1 MRLLII
7 GGTGQLSGRLTAMA
21 LTDGHEVWTLNRGSK
36 PAPEGVHALTA
47 DRKDDESVRRAL
59 EKADT
64 RWDAVIDCICMNA
77 DNARQDLALLAA
89 YTRRLVVVS
98 TDSVYHPAHKTVPQ
112 DENGRVYL
120 TDGGYGAHKRL
131 MEEAFLAADTPIRWT
146 LFRPGHIFGE
156 GFLPGCFPEQS
167 RQRTL
172 LAHMR
177 AGQPL
182 RLVGGG
188 QYLIHPIYVDD
199 LARVLLD
206 CIGKPAAE
214 NEIFCIGGPDVVTN
228 AAYYACLG
236 QILGCEPVIETIPE
250 EGYLDA
256 HPECSGHLCH
266 RAYSLDKLCRA
277 GIALPGTSLEEGLRR
292 QVAWLDAQ
300 EGV

>member
-7 GGTGQLSGRLTAMA
+7 GGTGQLSGRVTAQA
-21 LTDGHEVWTLNRGSK
+21 LAAGHEVWVLNRGSK
-36 PAPEGVHALTA
+36 PVPEGVHALTA
-47 DRKDDESVRRAL
+47 DRQDGAAVQAAL
-59 EKADT
+59 ACAGVT
-64 RWDAVIDCICMNA
+64 WDAVLDCICMNA
-77 DNARQDLALLAA
+77 AHARQDLTLLTG
-89 YTRRLVVVS
+89 YTSRLIVVS

-112 DENGRVYL
+112 DENAPAYMA
-120 TDGGYGAHKRL
+120 DGGYGAHKRQ

-172 LAHMR
+172 LDHMR
-177 AGQPL
+177 GDKPL

-199 LARVLLD
+199 LARVMLEAI
-206 CIGKPAAE
+206 CNPATQ

-228 AAYYACLG
+228 AAYYR
-236 QILGCEPVIETIPE
+236 ILGRILGHEAVIEAIPE

-266 RAYSLDKLCRA
+266 RAYSLEKLRRT
-277 GIALPGTSLEEGLRR
+277 GIPLPDTTLEEGLRR
-292 QVAWLDAQ
+292 QVDWLDANA
-300 EGV
+300 